1 LRRNS
6 SGFRHISLDK
16 YQRICIR
23 IGSKSG
29 KLIVMF
35 YQRTQQS
42 MFPVQTT
49 AKNILTVSKLNRL
62 ARSVLEAEIGQ
73 IWLSAE
79 ISNFIAA
86 SSGHWYFTLKDDRA
100 QVKGAMFKGANRKVQ
115 QKPKE
120 GDKVLVKAN
129 IGLYEP
135 RGDYQIIVEHMEPEG
150 EGQLKQQFDML
161 KQQLTSEGIFAQ
173 QYKKPIP
180 ESVLRVG
187 IVTSDTGAALHDI
200 LTVLKR
206 RNPAIEVFIYPSQV
220 QGNGAAS
227 LICAAITQANLR
239 AEVDVLIVGRGGGS
253 LEDLWCFNNEQV
265 ARTIFAS
272 TIPIISA
279 VGHETDVSIADF
291 VADMRAPTPSAA
303 AELVSQ
309 DRSTLLNKT
318 LVLQDRIIKAFTRL
332 EQERF
337 HQHQTLRQRLLQN
350 HPQKQLEQKSQ
361 YVDQLQASLQSAIK
375 QRLIR
380 AKQQQQHSHSR
391 LILSSPKKRLQQ
403 HQQRLQELQTKLKRS
418 CQQLVDIKNQKLRN
432 NMHLLDTVS
441 PLATLARGYSI
452 SFKGNKIVKSI
463 QQLQVGD
470 TLVTRL
476 ENGEIYSMINQVNEP

>member
-1 LRRNS
+1 
-6 SGFRHISLDK
+6 
-16 YQRICIR
+16 
-23 IGSKSG
+23 
-29 KLIVMF
+29 
-35 YQRTQQS
+35 
-42 MFPVQTT
+42 MFPAQNT
-49 AKNILTVSKLNRL
+49 AKNVLTVSKLNRL

-79 ISNFIAA
+79 ISNFVAA
-86 SSGHWYFTLKDDRA
+86 SSGHWYFTLKDERA

-161 KQQLTSEGIFAQ
+161 KRQLAAEGIFAQ
-173 QYKKPIP
+173 EFKKTLP
-180 ESVLRVG
+180 ETLLRVG
-187 IVTSDTGAALHDI
+187 IVTSPTGAALHDI
-200 LTVLKR
+200 LTVLQR
-206 RNPAIEVFIYPSQV
+206 RNPAIEVVIYPSQV
-220 QGNGAAS
+220 QGDSAVL

-239 AEVDVLIVGRGGGS
+239 NEVDVLIVGRGGGS
-253 LEDLWCFNNEQV
+253 LEDLWCFNNEQL

-279 VGHETDVSIADF
+279 VGHEIDVSIADF

-309 DRSTLLNKT
+309 DQSTLYNKT
-318 LVLQDRIIKAFTRL
+318 LALQDKLLKAFTRL
-332 EQERF
+332 QLEWF
-337 HQHQTLRQRLLQN
+337 HQHQAVKQRLLQN

-361 YVDQLQASLQSAIK
+361 YVDQLQITLQSTIK
-375 QRLIR
+375 QRLIQ
-380 AKQQQQHSHSR
+380 AKQQQQHSQSR
-391 LILSSPKKRLQQ
+391 LYLTSPHKLLQR
-403 HQQRLQELQTKLKRS
+403 HQLGLQELQTKLQKS
-418 CQQLVDIKNQKLRN
+418 CQQLIDNKKQKSLN
-432 NMHLLDTVS
+432 IIHLLDTVS

-452 SFKGNKIVKSI
+452 SFKGNKIVKST
-463 QQLQVGD
+463 QQVQVGD
-470 TLVTRL
+470 ILVTRL
-476 ENGEIYSMINQVNEP
+476 EDGEIRSEINQINET

>member
-1 LRRNS
+1 
-6 SGFRHISLDK
+6 
-16 YQRICIR
+16 
-23 IGSKSG
+23 
-29 KLIVMF
+29 MF
-35 YQRTQQS
+35 S
-42 MFPVQTT
+42 VQNT

-79 ISNFIAA
+79 ISNFVAA
-86 SSGHWYFTLKDDRA
+86 SSSHWYFTLKDDRA
-100 QVKGAMFKGANRKVQ
+100 QVKGAMFKGANRKVH

-150 EGQLKQQFDML
+150 EGQLKQQFEML
-161 KQQLTSEGIFAQ
+161 KRQLASEGIFAQ
-173 QYKKPIP
+173 EFKKSIP
-180 ESVLRVG
+180 EIVLRVG
-187 IVTSDTGAALHDI
+187 IVTSPTGAALHDI

-206 RNPAIEVFIYPSQV
+206 RNPAIEVVIYPTQV
-220 QGNGAAS
+220 QGDSAVS

-239 AEVDVLIVGRGGGS
+239 DEVDVLIVGRGGGS
-253 LEDLWCFNNEQV
+253 LEDLWCFNSEQV

-279 VGHETDVSIADF
+279 VGHEIDVSIADF

-309 DRSTLLNKT
+309 DQSTLHNKT
-318 LVLQDRIIKAFTRL
+318 LTLQDKLLKAFNRL
-332 EQERF
+332 QQEKVHK
-337 HQHQTLRQRLLQN
+337 HQAVKHRLLQN

-361 YVDQLQASLQSAIK
+361 YVDQLHTSLQSAIK
-375 QRLIR
+375 QSLTR
-380 AKQQQQHSHSR
+380 AKQRQEHIHSR
-391 LILSSPKKRLQQ
+391 LSLSSPQKLLQH
-403 HQQRLQELQTKLKRS
+403 HQLKLQELQKKLQRS
-418 CQQLVDIKNQKLRN
+418 CQQLVDNKQQKLLN

-452 SFKGNKIVKSI
+452 SFKHGEIVKST
-463 QQLQVGD
+463 QQVQVGD
-470 TLVTRL
+470 VLVTRL
-476 ENGEIYSMINQVNEP
+476 EDGEVHSKINQIKE

>member
-1 LRRNS
+1 
-6 SGFRHISLDK
+6 
-16 YQRICIR
+16 
-23 IGSKSG
+23 
-29 KLIVMF
+29 
-35 YQRTQQS
+35 
-42 MFPVQTT
+42 MFPAQTT

-79 ISNFIAA
+79 ISNFVAA

-100 QVKGAMFKGANRKVQ
+100 QVKGAMFKGANRRVHQ
-115 QKPKE
+115 RPKE
-120 GDKVLVKAN
+120 GDKVLVRAN

-150 EGQLKQQFDML
+150 EGQLKQQFEML
-161 KQQLTSEGIFAQ
+161 KRQLASEGIFAQ
-173 QYKKPIP
+173 EFKKPIP
-180 ESVLRVG
+180 ETVLRVG
-187 IVTSDTGAALHDI
+187 IVTSPTGAALHDI
-200 LTVLKR
+200 LTVLQR

-220 QGNGAAS
+220 QGDAAAS
-227 LICAAITQANLR
+227 LICAAITQANIR
-239 AEVDVLIVGRGGGS
+239 NEVDVLIVGRGGGS
-253 LEDLWCFNNEQV
+253 LEDLWCFNDEQV

-279 VGHETDVSIADF
+279 VGHEIDVSIADF

-309 DRSTLLNKT
+309 DQSTLHSKT
-318 LVLQDRIIKAFTRL
+318 LVVQDKLIKAFTRL
-332 EQERF
+332 QQEREHR
-337 HQHQTLRQRLLQN
+337 HQALRQRLLQN

-375 QRLIR
+375 QKMTQS
-380 AKQQQQHSHSR
+380 KQQQQHSQSR
-391 LILSSPKKRLQQ
+391 LTLATPQKLLQR
-403 HQQRLQELQTKLKRS
+403 HQLRLQELQTKLQRS
-418 CQQLVDIKNQKLRN
+418 CQQLVDNKKQKLLN

-452 SFKGNKIVKSI
+452 SFKGGDIVKSA

-470 TLVTRL
+470 TLLTRL
-476 ENGEIYSMINQVNEP
+476 ADGEIHSEISRINEA